1 MIGLGVM
8 GRAMAA
14 NLIGAGH
21 EVFVHSRSAGPV
33 EAAQSLGATPV
44 KGPAEVASACEIV
57 LTALPDSAA
66 IEEVVLAA
74 GGVFSAASKGL
85 LFVDTSTVA
94 PDTARAVDARAREL
108 GLRALDA
115 PVSGGEQG
123 ARDATLAIMVGGAEQ
138 DFQAARPVLD
148 AIGATVVHVGP
159 AGAGQTVKAANQ
171 MIVAGTISLVAEAI
185 VLLERCGVDPVAA
198 VPVLAGGLAGNRILD
213 TRARDMIARRFE
225 PGARLAL
232 HHKDLGIAL
241 AAARA
246 AGVVTPVSAVTGQL
260 FAALHA
266 RGSGSLD
273 HTAVL
278 SLIDDLSGAGPRAL
292 TADEGKDPHA

>member
-14 NLIGAGH
+14 NLLGAGH
-21 EVFVHSRSAGPV
+21 QVVVHSRSAGPV
-33 EAAQSLGATPV
+33 EAARSLGATPV
-44 KGPAEVASACEIV
+44 NGPAEVARACDV
-57 LTALPDSAA
+57 VVTALPDSAA
-66 IEEVVLAA
+66 VELVVL
-74 GGVFSAASKGL
+74 GEDGVFSAAPEGL
-85 LFVDTSTVA
+85 LLIDTSTVSSE
-94 PDTARAVDARAREL
+94 TARTVDERAREL

-123 ARDATLAIMVGGAEQ
+123 ARDATLAIMVGGAEE
-138 DFQAARPVLD
+138 DVEAARPVLD
-148 AIGATVVHVGP
+148 ALGTTVVHVGP
-159 AGAGQTVKAANQ
+159 AGAGQIVKAANQ

-185 VLLERCGVDPVAA
+185 VLLERCGVDPAVA

-213 TRARDMIARRFE
+213 TRAGDMIARRFE
-225 PGARLAL
+225 PGARVAL

-246 AGVVTPVSAVTGQL
+246 AGVATPVTAVTGQL
-260 FAALHA
+260 FTALHA
-266 RGSGSLD
+266 LGRDGLD

-278 SLIDDLSGAGPRAL
+278 SLIDDLSGN
-292 TADEGKDPHA
+292 GKDAHA